1 VRADDLVLKALE
13 EELPAAAR
21 AERLIR
27 VVPDGG
33 LAATGGV
40 RGPELLE
47 RGTAGAGRHQDL
59 PESMSAE
66 IAVKLGTNSHLNL
79 HPEKRCQGVLCSI
92 TRKQPF
98 SFR

>member
-1 VRADDLVLKALE
+1 MLEALE
-13 EELPAAAR
+13 EELSAAAR
-21 AERLIR
+21 TERLLG

-47 RGTAGAGRHQDL
+47 RGPAGTGRYEDL
-59 PESMSAE
+59 PESMSTE
-66 IAVKLGTNSHLNL
+66 IAIELSTNSHVNL
-79 HPEKRCQGVLCSI
+79 HRNHPKNGARAFLVPI
-92 TRKQPF
+92 TQEAPF